1 MVGML
6 LGVVVGLAQP
16 NPSALEGLRHP
27 VPGTAAQTDDRWLAA
42 DKLWHFTASFATVG
56 ATYHLCANRLK
67 WSEPAPTGIAAGG
80 TLALG
85 LTKEFADLAGPAKH
99 FSWKDLVVDVLGIA
113 AGYMVFIHDF
123 DR

>member
-1 MVGML
+1 MVGAML
-6 LGVVVGLAQP
+6 LVVVGLAQP
-16 NPSALEGLRHP
+16 SPQALADLRYP
-27 VPGTAAQTDDRWLAA
+27 AQDTAPQPEDRWLAA
-42 DKLWHFTASFATVG
+42 DKLWHFAASFATVG

-85 LTKEFADLAGPAKH
+85 LTKEFSDLAGPRKH
-99 FSWKDLVVDVLGIA
+99 FSWKDLVADALGIA
-113 AGYMVFIHDF
+113 AGYLVFIHDF